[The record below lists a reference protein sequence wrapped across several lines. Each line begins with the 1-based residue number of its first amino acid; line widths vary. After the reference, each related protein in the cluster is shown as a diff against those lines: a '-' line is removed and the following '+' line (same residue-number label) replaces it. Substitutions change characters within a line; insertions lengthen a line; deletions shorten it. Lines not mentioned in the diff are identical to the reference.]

1 MQVAC
6 VAVCRSPGRR
16 VAELRSEAAV
26 VTFVTRPRPPR
37 NLRLEAAAA
46 ASLKVRWDPPPDC
59 SLKPAYTVSILP
71 LDQEVAE
78 ELGDTFSKEV
88 EAAVFTF
95 SKLPEVTGAG
105 KKYEVGVKTAV
116 TVGGKQLQSEAAT
129 KTFVTKPQAPECLEI
144 ANSNCQ
150 EFSWRRSLTRGVVKY
165 KFRVKKDEERPV
177 DFFVEDNVIPEEEAS
192 LASPGQSLSFR
203 VPSKF
208 EEGSEYRSCT
218 VLYCTVP
225 YCTALYCTVPTVQ
238 DPGVQSAGG
247 GQHLAGERAVPGQG
261 GQDLRELRG
270 EVH

>member
-1 MQVAC
+1 MS
-6 VAVCRSPGRR
+6 VCRSLDRK

-37 NLRLEAAAA
+37 NLRLEAATSS
-46 ASLKVRWDPPPDC
+46 SLKVRWDPPPDC
-59 SLKPAYTVSILP
+59 SLKPAYTVTILP

-105 KKYEVGVKTAV
+105 KKYEVSVRTAV
-116 TVGGKQLQSEAAT
+116 TVGVKLLQSEAAT

-150 EFSWRRSLTRGVVKY
+150 EFSWRRSLTQGVVKY

-177 DFFVEDNVIPEEEAS
+177 DFFVEDNVILEEEEPS
-192 LASPGQSLSFR
+192 LASPGQPISFR
-203 VPSKF
+203 VPGKF
-208 EEGSEYRSCT
+208 EEGSEYRYCTVLST
-218 VLYCTVP
+218 VLYCTVL
-225 YCTALYCTVPTVQ
+225 YCLYCTGSWCSVCWRWTA
-238 DPGVQSAGG
+238 PGW
-247 GQHLAGERAVPGQG
+247 RASRARPGWPG
-261 GQDLRELRG
+261 STRTARSMGTK
-270 EVH
+270 